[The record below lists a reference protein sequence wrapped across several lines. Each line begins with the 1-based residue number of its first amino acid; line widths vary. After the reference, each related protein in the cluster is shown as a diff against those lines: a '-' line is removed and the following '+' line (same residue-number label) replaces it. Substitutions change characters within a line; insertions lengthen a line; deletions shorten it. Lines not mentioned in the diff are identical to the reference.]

1 MVGHSVLHGLG
12 NGKSVEKVVQQVV
25 WQNGARVPVQNV
37 QYPQL
42 PTLKISFIL
51 ETRFKLGCH
60 DEDILGTVQ
69 GEGVD

>member
-51 ETRFKLGCH
+51 ELNSFQNGAGFNARLK
-60 DEDILGTVQ
+60 DIILG
-69 GEGVD
+69 

>member
-51 ETRFKLGCH
+51 ELNSFQNGAGFKARLK
-60 DEDILGTVQ
+60 DIILG
-69 GEGVD
+69 